1 MKPFTVDTVSD
12 ADKETMS
19 KLENA
24 VKESRLYKEYH
35 LETLAKPYKVNC
47 RTGEFTFTLSDG
59 AYRVNDGLLKRT
71 FLKLAGK
78 LQTELETLFGGKGFS
93 SRQDRSSRTFTIQRI
108 GLHNVVKK
116 NVPKSFAIGSCSET
130 FGKVVRFAELLSK
143 LNPLTER
150 TTFCVQFF
158 RRDENGKTLNESYTV
173 AVQHVNTHRD
183 NYEAAIITESARLI
197 REITDIHTYGGF
209 SPDFARIVANDTGDT
224 YNLEL

>member
-12 ADKETMS
+12 ADKETMT

-24 VKESRLYKEYH
+24 VKSSQLYKEYH
-35 LETLAKPYKVNC
+35 VETLVKPYTVNC
-47 RTGEFTFTLSDG
+47 RTGEFTFSLCDG
-59 AYRVNDGLLKRT
+59 AYRVTDGFLKRT
-71 FLKLAGK
+71 FLKLAEK
-78 LQTELETLFGGKGFS
+78 LQTELEILFGDKGFS
-93 SRQDRSSRTFTIQRI
+93 SRQDLSNRTFTIQRI
-108 GLHNVVKK
+108 GLHTAVKM

-143 LNPLTER
+143 LNPLTNQ

-173 AVQHVNTHRD
+173 AVQHVNTSRD
-183 NYEAAIITESARLI
+183 NYEAAIIAESARLI
-197 REITDIHTYGGF
+197 REIIDIHTYGGF